1 MSQRRL
7 GKYELQDRLGRGGIG
22 ETWKAFDTQQHRY
35 VAIKI
40 IRVNPET
47 SDEFLPRFNREAQ
60 AVVALHHPNIVQV
73 QEFSTSQNGNEA
85 YVVMDYVEG
94 PSLADYLDATAHTGK
109 IPPAAEVVSLLT
121 SIAAA
126 LDYARQHRVL
136 HGALRPA
143 AILLDQYSSTVS
155 SPGEPK
161 LTNFGMHQ
169 KRDPRLLPLD
179 DVSYMAPEIAQGYAS
194 TAQSDLYSL
203 GVILYEM
210 CTGALPFQGETSSDV
225 LMQHIHSTPTSP
237 VLVNPHIRPA
247 LAGVIIRSLAKDP
260 AARFSSAT
268 ALVNS
273 VALAL
278 NTSGGMSQSHPSLSG
293 INPPSFSGISGP
305 LDAMNS
311 PTYLSP
317 LPQKMPFQSPP
328 SSQSPQSPLVPPVI
342 AGSNTPALP
351 PPPVSPSVTPILP
364 VTPTG
369 TVPTVQSSASTA
381 MYGPTSIS
389 QPSGSYPVISTSG
402 PMSAVVP
409 PPSLPQQ
416 VAPPPVQA
424 PSTGKR
430 RRRGL
435 FTALLVVLLVA
446 LLGSVIATYL
456 FYTRTLSP
464 PPQTIVGNAFFG
476 SSGLISQTS
485 NQGITDKVQ
494 VNLQH
499 VSNPQ
504 AGKRYYAWLVSERQG
519 DVPPLALGPLPIN
532 GGQVTLSYSDP
543 RHNNLL
549 ANFSRFLIT
558 EEDTN
563 QQPAVPSLDVTTWRY
578 YAAFSRTPNPADPK
592 HFSLLDHLRHLLS
605 QDPKLQGVGLTGGL
619 DMWLFR
625 NTTKGLEAAGSAR
638 DAQKF
643 CASHPSNACTQG
655 LLRQVARILDYLD
668 GAAYIQT
675 ENIPPDIQGSTL
687 LINPTVAR
695 VALLEFD
702 PIHQEPPGY
711 LQHIGTHL
719 QELSQISSAT
729 ASQHALA
736 IQIDQAIS
744 NVQGWLNA
752 VHADASKLI
761 HMSSAQL
768 IQPDALTTLND
779 LFTQANNAFV
789 GQVDPNT
796 NNVKDGVVQIHYNI
810 QALATFDITACT
822 LNNGQSS
829 CA

>member
-60 AVVALHHPNIVQV
+60 AVVALHQPNIVQV

-85 YVVMDYVEG
+85 YVIMDYVEG

-179 DVSYMAPEIAQGYAS
+179 DVSYMAPEIAQGYA
-194 TAQSDLYSL
+194 
-203 GVILYEM
+203 
-210 CTGALPFQGETSSDV
+210 
-225 LMQHIHSTPTSP
+225 STPTSP

-430 RRRGL
+430 R
-435 FTALLVVLLVA
+435 
-446 LLGSVIATYL
+446 
-456 FYTRTLSP
+456 
-464 PPQTIVGNAFFG
+464 
-476 SSGLISQTS
+476 
-485 NQGITDKVQ
+485 
-494 VNLQH
+494 
-499 VSNPQ
+499 
-504 AGKRYYAWLVSERQG
+504 
-519 DVPPLALGPLPIN
+519 
-532 GGQVTLSYSDP
+532 
-543 RHNNLL
+543 
-549 ANFSRFLIT
+549 
-558 EEDTN
+558 
-563 QQPAVPSLDVTTWRY
+563 
-578 YAAFSRTPNPADPK
+578 
-592 HFSLLDHLRHLLS
+592 
-605 QDPKLQGVGLTGGL
+605 
-619 DMWLFR
+619 
-625 NTTKGLEAAGSAR
+625 
-638 DAQKF
+638 
-643 CASHPSNACTQG
+643 
-655 LLRQVARILDYLD
+655 
-668 GAAYIQT
+668 
-675 ENIPPDIQGSTL
+675 
-687 LINPTVAR
+687 
-695 VALLEFD
+695 
-702 PIHQEPPGY
+702 
-711 LQHIGTHL
+711 
-719 QELSQISSAT
+719 
-729 ASQHALA
+729 
-736 IQIDQAIS
+736 
-744 NVQGWLNA
+744 
-752 VHADASKLI
+752 
-761 HMSSAQL
+761 
-768 IQPDALTTLND
+768 
-779 LFTQANNAFV
+779 
-789 GQVDPNT
+789 
-796 NNVKDGVVQIHYNI
+796 
-810 QALATFDITACT
+810 
-822 LNNGQSS
+822 
-829 CA
+829 